1 MQVVKVIGIEEVN
14 AKLQALANRSMKKDN
29 GTVVVGYTQR
39 YAIYVHEVQA
49 RHKEGKQWKF
59 LEAAV
64 RRLAPQIPKIV
75 ETVYW
80 YSQSLVKGLIVAGLR
95 IQRDSMKIVP
105 IDTGAL
111 RASAYTAVEKA
122 APAAAAAAL
131 ARAEAREAAVKEKR
145 ATKKAGRKIAKNIT

>member
-14 AKLQALANRSMKKDN
+14 AKLRALANRSMKKDN

-49 RHKEGKQWKF
+49 KHKEGKQWKY
-59 LEAAV
+59 LETAV

-75 ETVYW
+75 ETIYW
-80 YSQSLVKGLIVAGLR
+80 YSQSIVKGLLVAGLR
-95 IQRDSMKIVP
+95 IQRDSMKMVP

-111 RASAYTAVEKA
+111 RASAYTAKLEN
-122 APAAAAAAL
+122 APAAAATAR
-131 ARAEAREAAVKEKR
+131 ARAEAKESAVKQKR
-145 ATKKAGRKIAKNIT
+145 TNKQAGKTIAKNIT